1 MVAPICCTTYHY
13 AVKVFNLPNIT
24 IISIGHTAYIKL
36 KGFKENSSTLCLP
49 FNPPLDHLFSLSD
62 MCSPHFI

>member
-1 MVAPICCTTYHY
+1 MYVYDDEQDEKFMVAPICCTTYHY

-36 KGFKENSSTLCLP
+36 KGF
-49 FNPPLDHLFSLSD
+49 
-62 MCSPHFI
+62 